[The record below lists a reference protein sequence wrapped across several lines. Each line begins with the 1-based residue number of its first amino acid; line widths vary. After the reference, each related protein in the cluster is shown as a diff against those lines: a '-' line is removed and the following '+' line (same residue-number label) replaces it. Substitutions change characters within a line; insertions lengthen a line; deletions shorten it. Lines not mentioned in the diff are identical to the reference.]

1 MNSFKRVRAFQIE
14 LEFESVGFWG
24 EGKTVVPGE
33 KPLGAKEKNQQHT
46 QPTYGVNS
54 GSWTRATLVG
64 GERSHH
70 CATLALRNIYTMLLS
85 LLDNIT
91 SLSAL
96 A

>member
-24 EGKTVVPGE
+24 KGKTVVPGKTSRSKGE
-33 KPLGAKEKNQQHT
+33 NQQHT
-46 QPTYGVNS
+46 QATYGVNS
-54 GSWTRATLVG
+54 GSWTRTTLVG

-70 CATLALRNIYTMLLS
+70 WATLALQKIYTMLLS

>member
-1 MNSFKRVRAFQIE
+1 MNSFKRVRVFQIE

-33 KPLGAKEKNQQHT
+33 NLSEQRRE
-46 QPTYGVNS
+46 PTTYSTHIWRQLRELN
-54 GSWTRATLVG
+54 RATLVG

-70 CATLALRNIYTMLLS
+70 WATLALRKIYTMLLS